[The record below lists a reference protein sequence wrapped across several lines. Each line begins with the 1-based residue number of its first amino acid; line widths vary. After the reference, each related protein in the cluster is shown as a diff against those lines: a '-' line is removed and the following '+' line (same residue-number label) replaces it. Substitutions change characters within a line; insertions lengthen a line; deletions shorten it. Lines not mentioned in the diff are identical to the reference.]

1 MQIKLIFS
9 KFYKNKLKILKK
21 LKKINLKKLK
31 KLKKLK
37 IEKVEKVENKN
48 FQIIF
53 IFNFNVFQKKLGFDS
68 EISHLMDFR
77 CIDLI
82 TLILK
87 KNTHIHFP

>member
-31 KLKKLK
+31 LKMK
-37 IEKVEKVENKN
+37 IEKVFQKVEKVENKN

-53 IFNFNVFQKKLGFDS
+53 IFNFFQKKTR
-68 EISHLMDFR
+68 IQ
-77 CIDLI
+77 LI
-82 TLILK
+82 M
-87 KNTHIHFP
+87 